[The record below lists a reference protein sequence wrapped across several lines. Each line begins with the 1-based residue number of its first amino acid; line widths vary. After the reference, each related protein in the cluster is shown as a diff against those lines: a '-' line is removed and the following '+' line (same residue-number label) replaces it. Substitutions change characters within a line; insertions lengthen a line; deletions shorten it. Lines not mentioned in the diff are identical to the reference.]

1 MRNLNVPARWWRIL
15 SFSSALTI
23 SWTTLRSYSPPV
35 CNWDPEP
42 SAIDMWNG
50 RVFSR
55 KSTATTSFL
64 SFSFSSSSALTSAE
78 SGKAIWSRRHVVAFR
93 ASAANSAAS
102 LISDSTLPFLS
113 WRIAMLMKERRS
125 RSFVYTES
133 RRGTKNWS
141 VQSGVGSS
149 VCSLRN
155 FQSLS
160 VPKPP
165 PAAHSWPISVCEK
178 TKLATAS

>member
-1 MRNLNVPARWWRIL
+1 MRNVSVPARWWRIL
-15 SFSSALTI
+15 SFSSALTM
-23 SWTTLRSYSPPV
+23 SSTTLRSYSPPV

-42 SAIDMWNG
+42 SAIDMWNA

-55 KSTATTSFL
+55 KSTATTSFF

-78 SGKAIWSRRHVVAFR
+78 LGKAIWSRRNVVAFR

-113 WRIAMLMKERRS
+113 SRIPRLMKGRRS

-133 RRGTKNWS
+133 RRGTKTWS
-141 VQSGVGSS
+141 ARSEVDSS

-155 FQSLS
+155 AHSLS
-160 VPKPP
+160 VP
-165 PAAHSWPISVCEK
+165 
-178 TKLATAS
+178 